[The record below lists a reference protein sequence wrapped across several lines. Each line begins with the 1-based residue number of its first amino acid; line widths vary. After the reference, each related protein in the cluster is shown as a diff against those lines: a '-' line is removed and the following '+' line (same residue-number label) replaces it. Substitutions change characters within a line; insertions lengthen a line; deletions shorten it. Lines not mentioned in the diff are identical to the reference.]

1 MSANRHGS
9 NQNQDKH
16 AVNTDND
23 LGERS
28 RFASGATQNMLLS
41 NSSPVA
47 MDEKNLRGIE
57 PAATEIMI

>member
-1 MSANRHGS
+1 
-9 NQNQDKH
+9 
-16 AVNTDND
+16 VNTDND

-47 MDEKNLRGIE
+47 LDEKNLVAE